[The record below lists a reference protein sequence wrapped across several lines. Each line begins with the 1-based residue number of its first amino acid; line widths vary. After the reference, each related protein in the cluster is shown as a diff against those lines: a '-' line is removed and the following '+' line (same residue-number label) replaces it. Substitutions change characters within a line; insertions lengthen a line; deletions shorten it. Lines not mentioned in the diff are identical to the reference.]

1 MEGRL
6 VGSSLMRSRGAWG
19 SARCWGKREPRT
31 STPITGAATTSA
43 VTTGAVTTGTP
54 TTALVG
60 AAAARPF
67 PMTERG
73 EKGRSWRKERCR
85 AIAAASHAAS
95 AACCTSAS
103 HCRWAASEAF
113 LATSAACLE
122 ATTAAT
128 AVTAL
133 KGCPMPF
140 KPLESRPSC
149 RPWALGG
156 WARAMVGKGPCAVDM
171 GARNGGV
178 TMDSRDGGVAAR
190 ATAAA

>member
-1 MEGRL
+1 M
-6 VGSSLMRSRGAWG
+6 
-19 SARCWGKREPRT
+19 REPRT
-31 STPITGAATTSA
+31 STPIMGAATTGA

-122 ATTAAT
+122 ATTAAK
-128 AVTAL
+128 AETAL

-140 KPLESRPSC
+140 KPFEIRPSC

-156 WARAMVGKGPCAVDM
+156 RWARAMVGKGPCAVDM